1 MEIRVE
7 ASPDAAG
14 FIQERGGRL
23 FAWTDESDLL
33 HTTFEA
39 PEGDVEFERL
49 WCDGFE
55 FNLDTSIKVPDE
67 GVWYVL
73 FHRYPWHHVEAT
85 PYKRIDLAFS

>member
-1 MEIRVE
+1 MLFVLLGRVCCN
-7 ASPDAAG
+7 
-14 FIQERGGRL
+14 L
-23 FAWTDESDLL
+23 V
-33 HTTFEA
+33 
-39 PEGDVEFERL
+39 DVEFERL
-49 WCDGFE
+49 CDGFE